1 MSQIRESARPTA
13 AAFASDSFPT
23 PFPLNLDNEQ
33 RPRHQLPA
41 YVANSP
47 ITAPSCVTIAVRS
60 KLLDAPTE
68 TATNAMRD
76 CGRFLFCGTVPSRL
90 LQRARGKRYKSL
102 DQDNNAGLRSPHP
115 RREVRGST
123 ILPASHPTT
132 STSTGYCPEK
142 DLDNSSRPY
151 CLLP

>member
-13 AAFASDSFPT
+13 ASFVSGSSCSL
-23 PFPLNLDNEQ
+23 FSFSLDNEQ
-33 RPRHQLPA
+33 RPRRQPSA
-41 YVANSP
+41 YVSNSP
-47 ITAPSCVTIAVRS
+47 TTAPSCVTIPVRS